1 MKKHRIPKDHKSSG
15 ESQVCELLILPDGK
29 ILVHNLT
36 PAFAGLLQE
45 LNPGDEQIS
54 SRVARHPSP
63 THELPD

>member
-1 MKKHRIPKDHKSSG
+1 MKKRITFSG
-15 ESQVCELLILPDGK
+15 SPTAGRLETEVLILPDGR

-54 SRVARHPSP
+54 SRVARHPSS